1 MILDPAAMLAEPADA
16 IVRVRKTAAQVANVF
31 EQRQI
36 RNRRLTPSNDGR
48 TLLAAALRVAPTVRV
63 LTHDQR

>member
-1 MILDPAAMLAEPADA
+1 MTLDPAVAMLAEHADA
-16 IVRVRKTAAQVANVF
+16 MVRKTAAQVANVF
-31 EQRQI
+31 EQRQTW
-36 RNRRLTPSNDGR
+36 NRRLTPSNDGR